1 MRLIGLSGSSV
12 GYRNCERRIGAEEG
26 TGERGQGEA
35 GEEELSP
42 GLPAAEQPLHLPLVR
57 ESEEQAAAA
66 ASARGRREEDEQ
78 CTEPAS
84 GSVWFSVVFTSH

>member
-12 GYRNCERRIGAEEG
+12 GYRNCERKIGAEEG

-35 GEEELSP
+35 GEEELSA
-42 GLPAAEQPLHLPLVR
+42 GLPAAVQPLPLPLVPV
-57 ESEEQAAAA
+57 SEEQAAAA
-66 ASARGRREEDEQ
+66 ARGRRGEDEQ